1 MKTSL
6 SLIVLTLVALG
17 ALAQVPDRK
26 TPNTPASQGESGYGA
41 IHGKVFAITN
51 DGDLKPARFA
61 RVYLL
66 FSCKISGNKVI
77 DSAEETATL
86 VLLKARLEQQ
96 EQWSKE
102 SKTALE
108 GLTASSIEEL
118 SCRHDLLGDDK
129 AIIATLDWATSK
141 KAASG
146 VLATDTDE
154 EGRFAFKKVRA
165 GQYLVAARGQ
175 AGLNDVYWEQ
185 HVWVHP
191 GVTAEVKIANVEHSC
206 LKTN

>member
-1 MKTSL
+1 MKTPI
-6 SLIVLTLVALG
+6 SLIALIFVG
-17 ALAQVPDRK
+17 FSALAQVPGRK
-26 TPNTPASQGESGYGA
+26 TLNTPASQGESGYGA

-51 DGDLKPARFA
+51 DGDLKAARFA
-61 RVYLL
+61 KVYLL

-77 DSAEETATL
+77 DSAEETPAL

-102 SKTALE
+102 SKTVPE
-108 GLTASSIEEL
+108 GLRASSIEEL

-129 AIIATLDWATSK
+129 AIIATLDWASSK
-141 KAASG
+141 GAASG

-185 HVWVHP
+185 RVWIHP
-191 GVTAEVKIANVEHSC
+191 GVTAEVKIGYVEHSC